1 MAVVSVVA
9 LNISVQPVQLG
20 LRTLIVKTC
29 HPDQQTLASAW
40 AAQMTGGGNIIAQM
54 AGSVDLSRLK
64 PLFTESQLKNMCLI
78 ASLGLMLTLLTLI
91 FIIEEDESPIRAQKC
106 TQQHKTSLTSLQA
119 ILAVWRGIPQEVI
132 IVWKVQFLAWM
143 DFAALSQHRN
153 DSEQYDSE
161 IMNDMRIDSLKFG
174 AEAMLLNACVAFSAS
189 LLLPALWGCHSRSG
203 QTHNSSYQ
211 ATLSRMWVASQVLFG
226 VCMIALFWAVT
237 MITAMIPIGLLGISW
252 ACTSWI
258 PSALVST
265 KISQDIMRV
274 SDDQTG
280 RTEAFGPG
288 LVMSLHNVSIAGP
301 QILAALIAS
310 FILYTVPEPSNPLAY
325 VLGVGGVFG
334 LIGAWM
340 ASKFDTIYS

>member
-1 MAVVSVVA
+1 
-9 LNISVQPVQLG
+9 
-20 LRTLIVKTC
+20 
-29 HPDQQTLASAW
+29 
-40 AAQMTGGGNIIAQM
+40 M

-78 ASLGLMLTLLTLI
+78 ASFGLMLTLLTLI

-132 IVWKVQFLAWM
+132 VVWKVQFLSWM
-143 DFAALSQHRN
+143 GWFPFLFYTATYINNIDFAALSQHRN

-174 AEAMLLNACVAFSAS
+174 AEAMLLNACVALSAS

-211 ATLSRMWVASQVLFG
+211 RTLSRMWVASQVLFG
-226 VCMIALFWAVT
+226 ACMIALFWAVT

-274 SDDQTG
+274 SEDQTG

-310 FILYTVPEPSNPLAY
+310 FILYTVPEPSDPLAY